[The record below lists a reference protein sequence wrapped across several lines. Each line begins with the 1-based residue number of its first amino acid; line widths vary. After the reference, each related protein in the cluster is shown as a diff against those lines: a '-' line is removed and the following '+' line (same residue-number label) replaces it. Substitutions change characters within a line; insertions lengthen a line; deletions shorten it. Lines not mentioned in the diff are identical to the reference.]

1 MRRRFLVALSAGAW
15 LVSSCTESAKVSE
28 HKATGHVE
36 RLAKLAD
43 DDVDEVRR
51 GLPRGAK
58 ALGAALFGQA
68 GAGPNHGGVCRA
80 MERVR
85 GDDRDLTV
93 AKSTFF
99 AVADDKGIVL
109 CSDQE
114 PDILTGRDVLAAY
127 PPLQKTLS
135 GETVETMGTM
145 PEASVRAGPDEQWL
159 AAAPLRDAAGVVRGM
174 YVTGWSLRRFAFHL
188 EETLKH
194 DFVEEA
200 LKANDTRSKQP
211 LVYVFV
217 FAGRKVYGAPVTPL
231 VSAQALEALD
241 LPAKTEGGTLFH
253 QELEIA
259 GRKYGLA
266 ARRAKRMGETV
277 GVAVL
282 RSET

>member
-1 MRRRFLVALSAGAW
+1 MALLAGAW
-15 LVSSCTESAKVSE
+15 LTSSCAESAKVSA
-28 HKATGHVE
+28 HKATGHAN

-58 ALGAALFGQA
+58 VLGAQLFGDK
-68 GAGPNHGGVCRA
+68 GATANHGAVWRA

-85 GDDRDLTV
+85 ADNRNLTI

-99 AVADDKGIVL
+99 AVTDDKGVVL

-114 PDILTGRDVLAAY
+114 PDLLTGRDVLAAY

-135 GETVETMGTM
+135 GEVVEAMGTM

-159 AAAPLRDAAGVVRGM
+159 SAAPLRDGAGVVRGM

-188 EETLKH
+188 EEALKH

-200 LKANDTRSKQP
+200 LKANDTRAKLP

-231 VSAQALEALD
+231 VNAQALEALD
-241 LPAKTEGGTLFH
+241 LPAKTEGGTLFR
-253 QELEIA
+253 QELGIA
-259 GRKYGLA
+259 GRKYGLG
-266 ARRAKRMGETV
+266 ARRATRMGDAI